1 MQLPDATQPMPSNE
15 HLTVLRFHRQRLSA
29 LVHRARVA
37 AGSQGLRAM
46 LRKLSTSHPQPASGS
61 GTRPSDVPGQVPA
74 GPRVLVIDTALPRPD
89 RDSGSVRAFEL
100 LKLIGETGLGIDF
113 LPERGA
119 PGGAPQD
126 ALHAIGVRVLPSRPI
141 DAFRRAVRA
150 GTDYQAVIICRY
162 HLAEYWIPL
171 ARAWLP
177 KAKLILDTVDL
188 HHLRESREAESRR
201 NRRLRSLAESTR
213 RRELAAISASDETW
227 VVSPTERE
235 YLQSSGCDR
244 PIRLVPN
251 LHEPCAE
258 LPCFDN
264 RNGLLFVGGAG
275 HPPNADAVRW
285 LLRDILPRIHAE
297 RPDIQLHLA
306 GAGLSTLMPAPLP
319 RGVTCHDHVPDL
331 GPLFAA
337 VRIGIAPLRFGAG
350 VKGKVSQCL
359 ALGLPVVATP
369 CAAEGMHLT
378 NGVHAL
384 IAEDAASFAKA
395 IIRLH
400 DDRLLW
406 GSLSSNGRQVIE
418 AHFSPSSVRSTVA
431 SSLARLPHA

>member
-29 LVHRARVA
+29 LLHRARVA
-37 AGSQGLRAM
+37 AGSQGLRAV
-46 LRKLSTSHPQPASGS
+46 LRKFSTPRPEPASG
-61 GTRPSDVPGQVPA
+61 GVRPSDPPGHIPA
-74 GPRVLVIDTALPRPD
+74 GPRVLVIDTTLPRPD

-100 LKLIGETGLGIDF
+100 LKLIGESGLGIDF

-119 PGGAPQD
+119 PGGAPQE

-162 HLAEYWIPL
+162 YLAEYWIPL
-171 ARAWLP
+171 VRAWLP
-177 KAKLILDTVDL
+177 KSKLILDTVDL
-188 HHLRESREAESRR
+188 HHLRESREGELRRSRW
-201 NRRLRSLAESTR
+201 LQSLAASTL
-213 RRELAAISASDETW
+213 RRELAAVAASDETW
-227 VVSPTERE
+227 VVSPAERE

-251 LHEPCAE
+251 LHETCAE

-275 HPPNADAVRW
+275 HPPNTDAVRW

-297 RPDIQLHLA
+297 RPDIQLHLV
-306 GAGLSTLMPAPLP
+306 GAGLSDLMPVPLP
-319 RGVTCHDHVPDL
+319 HGVICHDHVPDL
-331 GPLFAA
+331 APLFAA

-378 NGVHAL
+378 DGVHAL
-384 IAEDAASFAKA
+384 IAEDAAAFAKA
-395 IIRLH
+395 IVRLH

-406 GSLSSNGRQVIE
+406 DTLATNGRQVIE
-418 AHFSPSSVRSTVA
+418 SHFSPASVRLTVA
-431 SSLARLPHA
+431 ASLDRLPHA